1 MKLLKKLLKKLFF
14 LEASPLIDKGK
25 THILVESDMLSL
37 PDHLHPKS
45 NTFPED
51 KLDWSSHWKH
61 LWSVITISRSELKH
75 AYSWYIMSAAFSLA
89 SPLLVNRFVKL
100 ISAGIVQQNLMQALT
115 TGVLLGLCG
124 FLTGFCLQQYFYH
137 ALGAYQIVTNILNK
151 ILFSHSLKLSMQAR
165 GKNQLGDIVNY
176 MSSDSDAIA
185 DFTFVFGD
193 LTYNVLMIVGVIAM
207 LFHFLGV
214 SAVAALIAFFS
225 LAPLTSFVAKRFTKL
240 EEEMMSYRDKRVTLM
255 TQALNAIRVVK
266 YFAWEKSVEKEVMDI
281 RDREL
286 SSRKKLARSEVLS
299 GLGYMAVS
307 TIVLFIALATHA
319 LRGKPIDAALIFT
332 CVSLFGLI
340 EGPFGDLSHLISRC
354 TNGYVGAIRLSKFL
368 KQETK
373 LETEV
378 NENAEKNSDAGVEL
392 SHLTAFYENAE
403 NPVLKDINLK
413 VNHGE
418 SVAIVGPVG
427 SGKSSLLYSILGELK
442 IKEGKVHFTDNN
454 RPKISYLPQEA
465 YIINSTMLE
474 NILFGED
481 CTDDEIQHALLF
493 SCLSKDLLQF
503 SGGLMTEIGEKGV
516 NLSGGQKQ
524 RVGLAR
530 AYLSKPDLILLD
542 DPLSAVDHDTEDK
555 LCELLIFGAWKN
567 KTRIVVTHRL
577 EHLNQFDK
585 VFFIQDGKITDSGK
599 YEELV
604 KNSPAFREFY
614 AEHSKSRN
622 ESAAKGEEEVIVE
635 QKEKSKTESLVR
647 ITEDEDRE
655 TGAVKKTIYFDYV
668 KSLGG
673 DDPKT
678 RPWILLLLIAGAVF
692 VALAPLIQKAWLSYF
707 STHQNKMPAIHAIG
721 IYGIIGIC
729 VLVLSLLNNFFWLE
743 RGIKSGKNM
752 HDKMLASVLG
762 APVRFFD
769 STPVGRIIQ
778 RFSRDIESVD
788 VYLQWSF
795 ISVVHCL
802 LQIAVSVCLI
812 LALVPFMIVIIA
824 PVLFAYYIIQKNYRS
839 PAREAKRFD
848 SVARSPRYSHFKETL
863 QGLVVIRSF
872 SKEKWFMESFYQKL
886 AESQRMFYSHY
897 MLNRWFSS
905 RIPMIGGIISM
916 STAIGITISAYYGWM
931 NAGTAGLVTLYSLSF
946 WGYLNWGVRMFADIE
961 SRMTSIERLKFF
973 ANLPAE
979 PQVLKATETVLASVW
994 PPEGQLVAENIKVRY
1009 APHLPFVLKGISFK
1023 IPAGSK
1029 VGIVG
1034 RTGSGKSTLFQTLFR
1049 FIELE
1054 EGCISIDGVDISTVP
1069 LERLR
1074 KSIAVIPQDPTLF
1087 MGTIRNN
1094 LDRYNEYSD
1103 DEVIRVLKHSGLWS
1117 MIEILPGGLNAE
1129 VYESG
1134 SNFSQGQRQLL
1145 CLSRALLINAKII
1158 VMDEATASVDV
1169 QTDALL
1175 QKVIREELKGITMLI
1190 IAHRLGT
1197 VKDCD
1202 QIIEIDGGKSRT
1214 IKKHEITPEVIA

>member
-1 MKLLKKLLKKLFF
+1 MKFFKKLFF
-14 LEASPLIDKGK
+14 LEASPLVEKGK
-25 THILVESDMLSL
+25 SKILQESDMLSL
-37 PDHLHPKS
+37 PEHLHPKTEIF
-45 NTFPED
+45 NED
-51 KLDWSSHWKH
+51 ELNWSSPWKN
-61 LWSVITISRSELKH
+61 LWSVIRISRPELKH
-75 AYSWYIMSAAFSLA
+75 AYTWYILSALFSLS
-89 SPLLVNRFVKL
+89 SPVLVNRFVSA
-100 ISAGIVQQNLMQALT
+100 ISIGITPVNVAQTMM
-115 TGVLLGLCG
+115 TGVLLGMCG
-124 FLTGFCLQQYFYH
+124 FLTGFCLQHYFYH

-193 LTYNVLMIVGVIAM
+193 LAYNILMIVGVIGM
-207 LFHFLGV
+207 LFYFLGL
-214 SAVAALIAFFS
+214 SAIAALVSFFM
-225 LAPLTSFVAKRFTKL
+225 LAPLTSYVAKRFTKL
-240 EEEMMSYRDKRVTLM
+240 EEEMMSFRDKRVTLM
-255 TQALNAIRVVK
+255 TQAMNAIRVVK
-266 YFAWEKSVEKEVMDI
+266 YFAWEKSIEKEVMDI
-281 RDREL
+281 RDQEL
-286 SSRKKLARSEVLS
+286 ASRKKLARSEVLS
-299 GLGYMAVS
+299 GLGYMTVS

-319 LRGKPIDAALIFT
+319 LRGQKIDAALIFT

-354 TNGYVGAIRLSKFL
+354 TNGYVGAGRLIKFL
-368 KQETK
+368 KQETLQDSK
-373 LETEV
+373 VDAEVERTE
-378 NENAEKNSDAGVEL
+378 SAGVEF
-392 SHLTAFYENAE
+392 SHVSAYYEDSQL
-403 NPVLKDINLK
+403 PVLQNISFELK
-413 VNHGE
+413 NGE
-418 SVAIVGPVG
+418 SLAIVGPVG
-427 SGKSSLLYSILGELK
+427 SGKSSLLYTILGETK
-442 IKEGKVHFTDNN
+442 IKEGKVQFSGGR
-454 RPKISYLPQEA
+454 RPLMSYLPQEA
-465 YIINSTMLE
+465 YIINSTLLE
-474 NILFGED
+474 NIVFGESV
-481 CTDDEIQHALLF
+481 TEDDIQQAILL
-493 SCLSKDLLQF
+493 SCLSSDLLQM
-503 SGGLMTEIGEKGV
+503 SGGLQTEIGEKGV

-530 AYLSKPDLILLD
+530 AYLSRPDLILLD
-542 DPLSAVDHDTEDK
+542 DPLSAVDHDTENK
-555 LCELLIFGAWKN
+555 LCDQLLFGAWKN

-577 EHLNQFDK
+577 EHLKSFDK
-585 VFFIQDGKITDSGK
+585 ILFLQNGKVEGYGTF
-599 YEELV
+599 EELQASSV
-604 KNSPAFREFY
+604 VFNSFY
-614 AEHSKSRN
+614 AEHSRSHGTHEK
-622 ESAAKGEEEVIVE
+622 VDHVQPE
-635 QKEKSKTESLVR
+635 QKDKSKTDKLVR

-655 TGAVKKTIYFDYV
+655 VGAVKKDIYFDYIR
-668 KSLGG
+668 SLGG
-673 DDPKT
+673 DDKKT
-678 RPWILLLLIAGAVF
+678 RPWILICLFAGALL
-692 VALAPLIQKAWLSYF
+692 VALAPLSQKAWLSYF
-707 STHQNKMPAIHAIG
+707 TSHQDSWNPLNAIG
-721 IYGIIGIC
+721 IYGMIGLL

-743 RGIKSGKNM
+743 RGIKAGKNM
-752 HDKMLASVLG
+752 HDNMLKSVLA

-795 ISVVHCL
+795 ISVVNCL
-802 LQIAVSVCLI
+802 LQIAVSVFLI
-812 LALVPFMIVIIA
+812 LALVPFMIVVIA
-824 PVLFAYYIIQKNYRS
+824 PVLYAYYIVQKNYRS

-872 SKEKWFMESFYQKL
+872 SKQKWFMESFFNKL

-905 RIPMIGGIISM
+905 RIPMIGGLISM
-916 STAIGITISAYYGWM
+916 STAIGITISAYNGWM
-931 NAGTAGLVTLYSLSF
+931 TAGTAGLVTIYSLSF

-973 ANLPAE
+973 ASLPGE
-979 PQVLKATETVLASVW
+979 HETVKASANHLPEYW
-994 PPEGQLVAENIKVRY
+994 PPRGAVRAENIKVKY
-1009 APHLPFVLKGISFK
+1009 AAHLPFVLKGITFD
-1023 IPAGSK
+1023 IEAGSK

-1054 EGCISIDGVDISTVP
+1054 EGSLFIDGVDIATVP

-1094 LDRYNEYSD
+1094 LDRYHEYSD
-1103 DEVIRVLKHSGLWS
+1103 EQVIAVLKHSGLWS
-1117 MIEILPGGLNAE
+1117 MVEELPEKLNAPVLE
-1129 VYESG
+1129 GG

-1145 CLSRALLINAKII
+1145 CLSRALLIKAKII

-1175 QKVIREELKGITMLI
+1175 QKVIREELQGITMLI

-1202 QIIEIDGGKSRT
+1202 QIIEIQNGLART
-1214 IKKHEITPEVIA
+1214 IRRSEVTADVIA

>member
-1 MKLLKKLLKKLFF
+1 MKLLKKLFF
-14 LEASPLIDKGK
+14 LEASPLIEKGK
-25 THILVESDMLSL
+25 TQILKESDMLSL
-37 PDHLHPKS
+37 PDHLHPK
-45 NTFPED
+45 NKTFPED
-51 KLDWSSHWKH
+51 QLDWSSPWKH
-61 LWSVITISRSELKH
+61 LWSVIKISRSELKH
-75 AYSWYIMSAAFSLA
+75 AYTWYVLSAIFSLA
-89 SPLLVNRFVKL
+89 SPLLVNRFVKM
-100 ISAGIVQQNLMQALT
+100 ISEGIDQHNLMQSLG

-124 FLTGFCLQQYFYH
+124 FLTGFCLQHYFYH

-214 SAVAALIAFFS
+214 SAVAALVAFFS
-225 LAPLTSFVAKRFTKL
+225 LAPLTSFVARRFTKL

-255 TQALNAIRVVK
+255 TQAMNAIRVVK

-319 LRGKPIDAALIFT
+319 LRGQKIDAALIFT
-332 CVSLFGLI
+332 CISLFGLI

-373 LETEV
+373 QESEAAEEGTP
-378 NENAEKNSDAGVEL
+378 EKNSDAGLEL
-392 SHLTAFYENAE
+392 KNVTAYFEDPQS
-403 NPVLKDINLK
+403 PVLKNINLK

-418 SVAIVGPVG
+418 SIAIVGPVG

-442 IKEGKVHFTDNN
+442 ISDGKVIFSDNI

-465 YIINSTMLE
+465 YIINSTMIE
-474 NILFGED
+474 NIVFGED
-481 CTDDEIQHALLF
+481 ISDDEIQQALLF
-493 SCLSKDLLQF
+493 SCLATDLLQF
-503 SGGLMTEIGEKGV
+503 SGGLQTEIGEKGV

-530 AYLSKPDLILLD
+530 AYLSNPDMILLD

-555 LCELLIFGAWKN
+555 LCELLLFGAWKN

-585 VFFIQDGKITDSGK
+585 VFFIQDGTITASGK

-604 KNSPAFREFY
+604 EKSSEFREFY
-614 AEHSKSRN
+614 AEHSKSRDKT
-622 ESAAKGEEEVIVE
+622 APEEEVAAK
-635 QKEKSKTESLVR
+635 KESSNSGPDKLVR

-655 TGAVKKTIYFDYV
+655 TGAVKKTIYFDYI

-673 DDPKT
+673 DDKKT
-678 RPWILLLLIAGAVF
+678 RPWILTMLFAGALF
-692 VALAPLIQKAWLSYF
+692 VALAPLIQKAWLSYY
-707 STHQNKMPAIHAIG
+707 STHQNKMTAIYAIG
-721 IYGIIGIC
+721 LYGVIGIC

-752 HDKMLASVLG
+752 HDKMLSSVLS

-795 ISVVHCL
+795 ISVVNCL
-802 LQIAVSVCLI
+802 LQITVSVCLI
-812 LALVPFMIVIIA
+812 LALVPFMIVVIA

-905 RIPMIGGIISM
+905 RIPMIGGVISM
-916 STAIGITISAYYGWM
+916 STAVGITISAYYGWM

-973 ANLPAE
+973 ANIPAE
-979 PQVLKATETVLASVW
+979 PQVLKATETMLASVW
-994 PPEGQLVAENIKVRY
+994 PPQGELVAENIKVRY
-1009 APHLPFVLKGISFK
+1009 APHLPFVLKGISFQ

-1054 EGCISIDGVDISTVP
+1054 EGSISIDGVDISTVP

-1074 KSIAVIPQDPTLF
+1074 KSMAVIPQDPTLF

-1094 LDRYNEYSD
+1094 LDRYNEYTD
-1103 DEVIRVLKHSGLWS
+1103 EEVIRVLKHSGLWS
-1117 MIEILPGGLNAE
+1117 YIEELPGGLHAE

-1202 QIIEIDGGKSRT
+1202 QIIEITEGKSRT

>member
-1 MKLLKKLLKKLFF
+1 MKFIKKLFF
-14 LEASPLIDKGK
+14 LEASPLVEKGK
-25 THILVESDMLSL
+25 SKILQESDMLSL
-37 PDHLHPKS
+37 PDHLHPK
-45 NTFPED
+45 TKFFREED
-51 KLDWSSHWKH
+51 LSWSSPWKH
-61 LWSVITISRSELKH
+61 LWSVIRISRPELKK
-75 AYSWYIMSAAFSLA
+75 AYTWYILSAIFSLS
-89 SPLLVNRFVKL
+89 SPVLVNRFVSA
-100 ISAGIVQQNLMQALT
+100 ISSGINAENVARTMLT
-115 TGVLLGLCG
+115 GSLLGVCG
-124 FLTGFCLQQYFYH
+124 FLTGFCLQHYFYH

-193 LTYNVLMIVGVIAM
+193 LTYNILMIVGVISM
-207 LFHFLGV
+207 LFVFLGV
-214 SAVAALIAFFS
+214 SAVAALLSFLL
-225 LAPLTSFVAKRFTKL
+225 LAPLTSYVAKRFTKL

-255 TQALNAIRVVK
+255 TQAMNAIRVVK

-286 SSRKKLARSEVLS
+286 ASRKKLARSEVLS
-299 GLGYMAVS
+299 GLGYMTVS
-307 TIVLFIALATHA
+307 TVVLFIALATHA
-319 LRGKPIDAALIFT
+319 LRGQKIDAALIFT

-354 TNGYVGAIRLSKFL
+354 TNGYVGAGRLIKFL
-368 KQETK
+368 KQETL
-373 LETEV
+373 LENEV
-378 NENAEKNSDAGVEL
+378 AVPLRSEKAGVTF
-392 SHLTAFYENAE
+392 SHVSAFYDDEKF
-403 NPVLKDINLK
+403 PVLEDLSFQ
-413 VNHGE
+413 VNNGE
-418 SVAIVGPVG
+418 SLAVVGPVG
-427 SGKSSLLYSILGELK
+427 SGKSSLLYTILGETK
-442 IKEGKVHFTDNN
+442 IKEGKILFSENH
-454 RPKISYLPQEA
+454 RPMMSFLPQEA
-465 YIINSTMLE
+465 YIINSTLLE
-474 NILFGED
+474 NIVFGENV
-481 CTDDEIQHALLF
+481 TDDEIQQAILL
-493 SCLSKDLLQF
+493 SCLSTDLLQM
-503 SGGLMTEIGEKGV
+503 SGGLNTEIGEKGV

-530 AYLSKPDLILLD
+530 AYLAKPDLILLD
-542 DPLSAVDHDTEDK
+542 DPLSAVDHETEQK
-555 LCELLIFGAWKN
+555 LCDQLIFSAWKE

-577 EHLNQFDK
+577 EHLRSFDK
-585 VFFIQDGKITDSGK
+585 ILFLKNGKAEGWGTFD
-599 YEELV
+599 ELL
-604 KNSPAFREFY
+604 KSSESFKDFY
-614 AEHSKSRN
+614 AEHSKSHGN
-622 ESAAKGEEEVIVE
+622 HEKAEALQV
-635 QKEKSKTESLVR
+635 EKSEKAKDKKDDTLVR

-655 TGAVKKTIYFDYV
+655 VGAVKKDIYFDYIR
-668 KSLGG
+668 SLGG
-673 DDPKT
+673 DDKKV
-678 RPWILLLLIAGAVF
+678 RPWILTLLFAGAVL
-692 VALAPLIQKAWLSYF
+692 VALAPLAQKAWLSYF
-707 STHQNKMPAIHAIG
+707 TSHQEKWNALSAIG
-721 IYGIIGIC
+721 IYGLIGLF
-729 VLVLSLLNNFFWLE
+729 VLVLSLLNNFYWLE
-743 RGIKSGKNM
+743 RGIKAGKTM
-752 HDKMLASVLG
+752 HDKMLRSVLA

-802 LQIAVSVCLI
+802 LQIAVSVFLI

-824 PVLFAYYIIQKNYRS
+824 PVLYAYYIVQKNYRS

-872 SKEKWFMESFYQKL
+872 SKQTWFLESFYNKL

-916 STAIGITISAYYGWM
+916 TTAMGITISAYNGWM
-931 NAGTAGLVTLYSLSF
+931 TAGTAGLVTIYSLSF

-973 ANLPAE
+973 ANIPGE
-979 PQVLKATETVLASVW
+979 HETVKASAVHLPEYW
-994 PPEGQLVAENIKVRY
+994 PPRGALRAENIKVKY
-1009 APHLPFVLKGISFK
+1009 APHLPFVLKGITFDVE
-1023 IPAGSK
+1023 AGSK

-1054 EGCISIDGVDISTVP
+1054 EGSLFIDGIDIATVP

-1103 DEVIRVLKHSGLWS
+1103 DQVISVLKHAGLWG
-1117 MIEILPGGLNAE
+1117 MVEELPEKLQSPVLEG
-1129 VYESG
+1129 G

-1145 CLSRALLINAKII
+1145 CLSRALLIKAKII

-1202 QIIEIDGGKSRT
+1202 QIIEIQNGQART
-1214 IKKHEITPEVIA
+1214 IRRSEVTADVIA